1 MPQILHPNNWAGSH
15 LQGRRLNVTLLSDEF
30 LCYIKDTTQL
40 CISGQHSDL
49 QKGLFYEHNK
59 SLYAEAN
66 SSGFT
71 ELYSI
76 YNRIPWSALSCTALH
91 TPDVKRKITC
101 SDVQQPFGQC
111 ADGCLAVGW
120 SSCINSPH
128 PRYLFITHTCG
139 NRFQSNSQILHK
151 IKPYNWQYMRVQ
163 VVRIAQFSLNSHS
176 SSCKTCAF
184 LSFQKWCSKI
194 L

>member
-1 MPQILHPNNWAGSH
+1 M
-15 LQGRRLNVTLLSDEF
+15 
-30 LCYIKDTTQL
+30 
-40 CISGQHSDL
+40 
-49 QKGLFYEHNK
+49 
-59 SLYAEAN
+59 
-66 SSGFT
+66 
-71 ELYSI
+71 
-76 YNRIPWSALSCTALH
+76 
-91 TPDVKRKITC
+91 KRKITW

-163 VVRIAQFSLNSHS
+163 AVRVWENCKKTNFVIDIMHFEMLFLTTVIAFFNTYITSVSIALTKTYIFHCYCEYCVFQHLYFSLLLRVLHFPILVRFHRVLKPSYNLLFFKMVFKMMFIKVQSLHLLVVMLAS
-176 SSCKTCAF
+176 
-184 LSFQKWCSKI
+184 LS
-194 L
+194 